1 MALGQSISMIDARQR
16 VMGAIDYA
24 LNTRIPGS
32 LVARLVT
39 SPYPHARIVRIDATA
54 ARRLPGVSAVV
65 TGADLPSLGFG
76 QLLGKPPYERPVLAF
91 DRALYAGEPVA
102 AVAAIDEEM
111 AQEAAALIEVEYE
124 ELPAALDILGALEPG
139 APLVHEPSNLAFEHH
154 LERGDIN
161 AGFAEADEIFE
172 DEFTTPAV
180 QHVPLEPHNCTAMFQ
195 NDRLTVWS
203 SSQNPFG
210 VRDELAT
217 LLGVP
222 RSKVRVLVA
231 SLGGGFGS
239 KLVTFIEPI
248 AAALARAS
256 GKPVQLTLTRAE
268 EFTTFVRHA
277 ARIFLKTGVMR
288 DGRLVARE
296 AKCYFSTGAYGA
308 AGVNGVSNGGVAIT
322 SAYRFPNVRVDSYSV
337 YTNTVPVGAFRAPG
351 VPQVA
356 FASEMQLDRIAERLG
371 IDPVELRRMNLV
383 RDDDRFIAGGHLED
397 IHFDEMLDRA
407 VEEIGWN
414 TPLPEEAKSN
424 PRRRIGRAIIP
435 TLKMTRTPTISNA
448 ALRLNVDG
456 SVNLMTGAVEMGQ
469 GSRTALS
476 QIAAHELGL
485 PVEAITV
492 AAIDTDVVPW
502 EGGTASSR
510 TTFAVGGSVTRA
522 AADIRN
528 QLRDLAA
535 DQLEV
540 SPDDVVLEG
549 GYAAVRGVPDRRR
562 SYGDLIAGARRTELL
577 GQGHN
582 ETQAA
587 PDPVTGLPGASA
599 HWHHGVVAVEV
610 AVDSGTGRVEVTR
623 MWAGVFAGTIV
634 NPVLCELQAHG
645 SVLMGLGEALFE
657 GLQYEDGKLVTTNL
671 SEYNIPSFR
680 DAPPDF
686 RTWIVD
692 DPSKLDF
699 HGVGETLVPA
709 APVAIGCA
717 IANAVGVRLHELPL
731 TPERIL
737 RALHEEANRA

>member
-16 VMGAIDYA
+16 VMGAIDYT
-24 LNTRIPGS
+24 LNTKIPGS
-32 LVARLVT
+32 LIARLVT
-39 SPYPHARIVRIDATA
+39 SPHPHARIVRVKADA
-54 ARRLPGVSAVV
+54 ARKVPGVRAVV
-65 TGADLPSLGFG
+65 SGADLPGMGMS
-76 QLLGKPPYERPVLAF
+76 QLLGKAPFERPVLAF
-91 DRALYAGEPVA
+91 DRALYVGEPVV
-102 AVAAIDEEM
+102 AVAAIDDDA
-111 AQEAAALIEVEYE
+111 AQEAAALVEVEYE

-139 APLVHEPSNLAFEHH
+139 APLVHEGTNLAYEHH
-154 LERGDIN
+154 IERGDIQV
-161 AGFAEADEIFE
+161 GFAEADEIFE
-172 DEFTTPAV
+172 DEFYTPAV
-180 QHVPLEPHNCTAMFQ
+180 QHVPLEPHCCAAMFES
-195 NDRLTVWS
+195 NRLTVWS

-210 VRDELAT
+210 VRDELAVM
-217 LLGVP
+217 LGVP
-222 RSKVRVLVA
+222 RSHVRVLVG

-239 KLVTFIEPI
+239 KLVTFVEPI
-248 AAALARAS
+248 AVALAKAS

-268 EFTTFVRHA
+268 EFNTFVRHA
-277 ARIFLKTGVMR
+277 ARIFLKTGVKR
-288 DGRLVARE
+288 DGHLVARE

-308 AGVNGVSNGGVAIT
+308 AGVNGVSNGGVAMT
-322 SAYRFPNVRVDSYSV
+322 SAYRFPNVIVDSYSV

-356 FASEMQLDRIAERLG
+356 FASEMQLDAIAERLK

-383 RDDDRFIAGGHLED
+383 RDDDRFIIGGHLED

-407 VEEIGWN
+407 IEEIGRN
-414 TPLPEEAKSN
+414 TPIPQEANSN
-424 PRRRIGRAIIP
+424 PRRRIGRAVIP
-435 TLKMTRTPTISNA
+435 TLKMTRTPTVSNA
-448 ALRLNVDG
+448 ALKLNQDG
-456 SVNLMTGAVEMGQ
+456 SVHILTGAVEMGQ
-469 GSRTALS
+469 GSRTALA
-476 QIAAHELGL
+476 QITAHELGL

-510 TTFAVGGSVTRA
+510 TTFAVGGSISKA
-522 AADIRN
+522 ATDIRG

-540 SPDDVVLEG
+540 APEDVVLEQG
-549 GYAAVRGVPDRRR
+549 RASVKGVPDRSRAF
-562 SYGDLIAGARRTELL
+562 GDLIAGAGLTDIL

-582 ETQAA
+582 ETKAA

-610 AVDSGTGRVEVTR
+610 AVDSETGRVDVTR

-657 GLQYEDGKLVTTNL
+657 GMQYEDGALVTTSL
-671 SEYNIPSFR
+671 AEYNIPSFR
-680 DAPPDF
+680 DFPNEF
-686 RTWIVD
+686 GTWIVD
-692 DPSKLDF
+692 DPSKMDF

-717 IANAVGVRLHELPL
+717 VANAIGVRPHELPL

-737 RALHEEANRA
+737 RALHEEASRQ

>member
-24 LNTRIPGS
+24 INTKIPGM
-32 LVARLVT
+32 LTARLVT
-39 SPYPHARIVRIDATA
+39 CPHPHARILRINTEA
-54 ARRLPGVSAVV
+54 ARALPGVAAVV
-65 TGADLPSLGFG
+65 TGADLPGLGFG
-76 QLLGKPPYERPVLAF
+76 HYVGKPPYERPVLAF
-91 DRALYAGEPVA
+91 ERALYAGE
-102 AVAAIDEEM
+102 AVAAIAAIDAETAE
-111 AQEAAALIEVEYE
+111 EAAALVEVEYE

-139 APLVHEPSNLAFEHH
+139 PPLVHEPSNLAYEHH
-154 LERGDIN
+154 LERGDVD

-172 DEFTTPAV
+172 DEFFTPAV
-180 QHVPLEPHNCTAMFQ
+180 QHVPLEPHNCIAMFQ
-195 NDRLTVWS
+195 NDRLTIWS

-210 VRDELAT
+210 IRDDVAA

-239 KLVTFIEPI
+239 KLVTLIEPI
-248 AAALARAS
+248 AAALAKAS

-308 AGVNGVSNGGVAIT
+308 AGVNGVSNGGVAMT
-322 SAYRFPNVRVDSYSV
+322 SAYRFPNVKVDSFAV
-337 YTNTVPVGAFRAPG
+337 YTNTVQVGAFRAPG

-356 FASEMQLDRIAERLG
+356 FASEMQLDRIAEKLD
-371 IDPVELRRMNLV
+371 IDPIELRRLNLV
-383 RDDDRFIAGGHLED
+383 RDDDRFIAGGHIED

-407 VEEIGWN
+407 AEEIGWN
-414 TPLPEEAKSN
+414 TPPEATNN
-424 PRRRIGRAIIP
+424 PRRRIGRAVIP

-448 ALRLNVDG
+448 ALRLNADG
-456 SVNLMTGAVEMGQ
+456 SINLLTGAVEMGQ

-476 QIAAHELGL
+476 QIAAHELGV
-485 PVEAITV
+485 PVESIMV

-510 TTFAVGGSVTRA
+510 TTFAVGGSVAKA
-522 AADIRN
+522 AEEIRT

-540 SPDDVVLEG
+540 APGDVVIEG
-549 GYAAVRGVPDRRR
+549 GFATVRGVPDRRR
-562 SYGDLIAGARRTELL
+562 SYSELIAGARLTELN
-577 GQGHN
+577 GHGHN
-582 ETQAA
+582 ETRAA
-587 PDPVTGLPGASA
+587 PDPVTGQPGASA
-599 HWHHGVVAVEV
+599 HWHHGVVAAEV
-610 AVDSGTGRVEVTR
+610 AVDSETGRVELTR
-623 MWAGVFAGTIV
+623 VWAGVFAGTIV
-634 NPVLCELQAHG
+634 NPRLCELQAHG

-657 GLQYEDGKLVTTNL
+657 GLQYEEGALVTKNL

-680 DAPPDF
+680 DTPPDF

-692 DPSKLDF
+692 DPTKQDF

-709 APVAIGCA
+709 APVAVAVA
-717 IANAVGVRLHELPL
+717 IANAVGVRLNELPV

-737 RALHEEANRA
+737 RALHEQAGRV

>member
-16 VMGAIDYA
+16 VMGAIDYT

-32 LVARLVT
+32 LTARLVT
-39 SPYPHARIVRIDATA
+39 CPSPHARILRVNADA
-54 ARRLPGVSAVV
+54 ARRLPGVYAVV
-65 TGADLPSLGFG
+65 SGADLPALGMG

-102 AVAAIDEEM
+102 AVAAIDEET
-111 AQEAAALIEVEYE
+111 AQEAAALVEVEYE

-139 APLVHEPSNLAFEHH
+139 ASLVHVPSNLAYEHH
-154 LERGDIN
+154 IERGDIN
-161 AGFAEADEIFE
+161 VGFAEADEIFE

-180 QHVPLEPHNCTAMFQ
+180 QHVPLEPHNCIAMVQ
-195 NDRLTVWS
+195 NDRMTIWS

-248 AAALARAS
+248 AAALALAT

-277 ARIFLKTGVMR
+277 ARIFLKTGVKR

-308 AGVNGVSNGGVAIT
+308 AGVNGVSNGGVAMT
-322 SAYRFPNVRVDSYSV
+322 SAYRFPHVQVDSFSV

-356 FASEMQLDRIAERLG
+356 FASEMQLDRIAEQLG
-371 IDPVELRRMNLV
+371 IDPIELRRMNLV

-397 IHFDEMLDRA
+397 IHFDEMLDRGA
-407 VEEIGWN
+407 QEIGWN
-414 TPLPEEAKSN
+414 TPLPSEATNN
-424 PRRRIGRAIIP
+424 PRRRIGRAVIP

-476 QIAAHELGL
+476 QIAAHELGV
-485 PVEAITV
+485 PVEAIMV

-522 AADIRN
+522 ANDIRD

-540 SPDDVVLEG
+540 SPDDVVVEG
-549 GYAAVRGVPDRRR
+549 GFATVRGVPDRRA
-562 SYGDLIAGARRTELL
+562 SYGDLIGGARRTELL

-582 ETQAA
+582 ETKAA

-599 HWHHGVVAVEV
+599 HWHHGVVAAEV
-610 AVDSGTGRVEVTR
+610 AVDMDTGRVEVTR
-623 MWAGVFAGTIV
+623 MWAGIFAGTIV

-645 SVLMGLGEALFE
+645 SALMGLGEALFE
-657 GLQYEDGKLVTTNL
+657 GMQYDEGTLVTKNL

-680 DAPPDF
+680 DVPPDF
-686 RTWIVD
+686 GTWIVD
-692 DPSKLDF
+692 DPSKMDF

-717 IANAVGVRLHELPL
+717 VANAVGVRLHELPL

-737 RALHEEANRA
+737 RALHEQAGRA